1 MATVLNE
8 MLIQPQSLGEVFLS
22 ARDVSGPA
30 SYTTG
35 GVTLSPQLFA
45 LLSFKILLTSME
57 SPDGTY
63 FARFVAPAGST
74 FGTSTATAAKMVW
87 FVVSTGAEVAA
98 AVNLSTEKIRVLA
111 IGN

>member
-1 MATVLNE
+1 MAVLNE
-8 MLIQPQSLGEVFLS
+8 MLLQPQSIGEVFVS
-22 ARDVSGPA
+22 ARDITGPA

-45 LLSFKILLTSME
+45 LLSFKILLTDMTT
-57 SPDGTY
+57 PDGTY
-63 FARFVAPAGST
+63 FARFTAPAGPT
-74 FGTSTATAAKMVW
+74 FGTSTATAAKMKW
-87 FVVSTGAEVAA
+87 FVVATGAEVAA